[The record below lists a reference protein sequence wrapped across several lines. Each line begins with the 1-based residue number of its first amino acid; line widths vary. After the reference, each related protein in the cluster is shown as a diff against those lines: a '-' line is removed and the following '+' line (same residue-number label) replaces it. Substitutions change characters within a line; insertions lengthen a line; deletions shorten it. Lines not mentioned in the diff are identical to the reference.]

1 MSSGQKNPAAP
12 AAPATRRAVVAG
24 HGDFAAGIISAV
36 EQITGKGSAFR
47 AVSNR
52 ELSAVALEE
61 VLRATVDAN
70 NVLMI
75 FTDLPAGSCTIAARR
90 VARDIAGLIVVTGAN
105 LSVLLGWVLSSD
117 DGIAVCEHAIER
129 GRAAMVVFPPAVSAE
144 GNGAH

>member
-1 MSSGQKNPAAP
+1 MSSVPDAP
-12 AAPATRRAVVAG
+12 VVRRAVVAG

-36 EQITGKGSAFR
+36 EQIAGKGAAFR

-61 VLRATVDAN
+61 VLRATVAAN
-70 NVLMI
+70 SARVI

-90 VARDIAGLIVVTGAN
+90 VARDVPGLIVVTGAN
-105 LSVLLGWVLSSD
+105 LSVLIGWAMAPD
-117 DGIAVCEHAIER
+117 DGVASYEHAIER
-129 GRAAMVVFPPAVSAE
+129 GRAAMVLFPATVSPE